1 MHCRLNSATRLVT
14 HAPRIPISKPVYRR
28 FTTTMSQQTKDWS
41 AKQYLKFESERTQP
55 ARDLLSHVP
64 LTSPKRIIDLGCGPA
79 NSTTVLATQYPTA
92 KITGLDSSPDM
103 IKRAKE
109 VLPDRDFQVADLTT
123 YTPDPATPVDLF
135 FSNAVF
141 QWLKADERIAVIK
154 RLLQPQEKGAVFALQ
169 VPHNLDQPSHVL
181 MAETAAQ
188 GPWAEKLAGVQRD
201 GFQSPQELYDLLIP
215 FVSRVEIFETS
226 YYHSLESH
234 EAVIEWVK
242 GTGLRPFLD
251 PLEDTE
257 KVDFL
262 DDYLKRLRDAYP
274 ISVDGRVLLKYPRLF
289 MVAVK

>member
-1 MHCRLNSATRLVT
+1 
-14 HAPRIPISKPVYRR
+14 
-28 FTTTMSQQTKDWS
+28 MSQQTKDWS
-41 AKQYLKFESERTQP
+41 ANQYLKFENERTQP

-64 LTSPKRIIDLGCGPA
+64 LTSPKRIIDQGCGPA

-103 IKRAKE
+103 IKRAKQ
-109 VLPDRDFQVADLTT
+109 VLPDRDFHVADLTT

-154 RLLQPQEKGAVFALQ
+154 RLLEPQEKGAVFALQ
-169 VPHNLDQPSHVL
+169 VPHNLDQPSHIL

-188 GPWAEKLAGVQRD
+188 GPWAGKLAGAQRD
-201 GFQSPQELYDLLIP
+201 RFQSPQELYDLLSP
-215 FVSRVEIFETS
+215 FVSQVEVFETS

-251 PLEDTE
+251 PLEDAE

-262 DDYLKRLRDAYP
+262 QDYLRRLRVAYP
-274 ISVDGRVLLKYPRLF
+274 VSVDGRVLLKYPRLF

>member
-1 MHCRLNSATRLVT
+1 
-14 HAPRIPISKPVYRR
+14 
-28 FTTTMSQQTKDWS
+28 MSQQTKDWS
-41 AKQYLKFESERTQP
+41 ANQYLKFENERTQP

-103 IKRAKE
+103 IKRAKQ

-123 YTPDPATPVDLF
+123 YTPDPATP
-135 FSNAVF
+135 
-141 QWLKADERIAVIK
+141 WLKADERIAVIK

-201 GFQSPQELYDLLIP
+201 RFQSPQELYDLLIP
-215 FVSRVEIFETS
+215 FASRVEVFETS

-251 PLEDTE
+251 PLEDAE

-262 DDYLKRLRDAYP
+262 EDYLRRLRDAYP
-274 ISVDGRVLLKYPRLF
+274 VSVDGRVLLKYPRLF
-289 MVAVK
+289 LVAVK